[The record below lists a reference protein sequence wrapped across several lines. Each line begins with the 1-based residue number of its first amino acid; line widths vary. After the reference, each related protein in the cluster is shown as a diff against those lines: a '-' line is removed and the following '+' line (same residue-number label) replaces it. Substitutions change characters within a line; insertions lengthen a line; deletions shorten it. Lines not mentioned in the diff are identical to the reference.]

1 VGFALDTKRDWS
13 ELVRAA
19 LGCASCNIKLL
30 PKQGEIVFDE
40 FRTNIRAAGRGEQPP
55 VGVSRAIRHHD

>member
-19 LGCASCNIKLL
+19 LGCASRNIKLL
-30 PKQGEIVFDE
+30 PKQSEILFDE
-40 FRTNIRAAGRGEQPP
+40 LQSNTPAA
-55 VGVSRAIRHHD
+55 SAADNYCWW